1 MALNSNIP
9 SYLLGKVQLAASVL
23 FASFIALVSII
34 VLSPFLSNIWFDISS
49 YPVTGYT
56 LLFLVVSLMVMGFS
70 KRILYS
76 LTREHG
82 ITTLQYAAWDVAEIA
97 VMALLYTVLTVS
109 LLRSGLISLDQ
120 SDPWLI
126 FRAAFVYLVLAVGVP
141 YLVAALYLALQD
153 RDNTIRLM
161 SMESVVSDRAN
172 NVQDD
177 QIIALSDNEGV
188 LKLSVR
194 LKNLFYIESDDNYI
208 KVWYRDHSGAVRQ
221 YMLRCR
227 LKTVEESFA
236 GSDLVR
242 CHRKYIINISN
253 VQVLSKEKDGYYLDL
268 DVEGISPV
276 PVSKTYEAGVLAR
289 FYAR

>member
-1 MALNSNIP
+1 MALNSNIS
-9 SYLLGKVQLAASVL
+9 SYLLGKVQLTASVL
-23 FASFIALVSII
+23 FASFVALVSII
-34 VLSPFLSNIWFDISS
+34 VVSPFLNNIWFDISS

-56 LLFLVVSLMVMGFS
+56 LLFLVVSLLVMGFS
-70 KRILYS
+70 KRMLYS
-76 LTREHG
+76 LTRERS
-82 ITTLQYAAWDVAEIA
+82 ITTIQYVAWDLAEIA
-97 VMALLYTVLTVS
+97 VLAMLYTVLTVS
-109 LLRSGLISLDQ
+109 LQGSGLISIDQ
-120 SDPWLI
+120 ADSWQV
-126 FRAAFVYLVLAVGVP
+126 FRAAFIFLVPAIGVP

-172 NVQDD
+172 TVQDD

-208 KVWYRDHSGAVRQ
+208 KVWYRDHSEAVRQ

-268 DVEGISPV
+268 DVDGIAPV

>member
-1 MALNSNIP
+1 MALNDNIH
-9 SYLLGKVQLAASVL
+9 SYLLGKVQLAATVL
-23 FASFIALVSII
+23 FVSFVALVSFI
-34 VLSPFLSNIWFDISS
+34 VLAPFLNGIWFRLSS

-56 LLFLVVSLMVMGFS
+56 LLMLVVAVIVMGVS
-70 KRILYS
+70 KNLLYS
-76 LTREHG
+76 YTREHG
-82 ITTLQYAAWDVAEIA
+82 ISTLQYALWILAEIA
-97 VMALLYTVLTVS
+97 VIAALYTVLTVS
-109 LLRSGLISLDQ
+109 IHRSGLISLDDA
-120 SDPWLI
+120 DPWNV
-126 FRAAFVYLVLAVGVP
+126 FRGAFHYLLPALGAP

-161 SMESVVSDRAN
+161 SMESVVSDRAS

-268 DVEGISPV
+268 DVDGIAPV

>member
-1 MALNSNIP
+1 MALNSNIS

-208 KVWYRDHSGAVRQ
+208 KVWYQDYTGSIKQ

-236 GSDLVR
+236 NSDLIR
-242 CHRKYIINISN
+242 CHRKYIINIAK
-253 VQVLSKEKDGYYLDL
+253 VQVLHKEKDGYHADL
-268 DVEGISPV
+268 GIESIVDV
-276 PVSKTYEAGVLAR
+276 PVSKTYEAAVLGR
-289 FYAR
+289 FNSR

>member
-1 MALNSNIP
+1 MALNSNIS